1 MLIKEIGSFYWICPG
16 ILTTLF
22 NKVNCTF
29 ESMMKAKIVQITKL
43 MFNEGVMIY
52 MYIHVYA

>member
-16 ILTTLF
+16 ILKTLF
-22 NKVNCTF
+22 NQLNCTF

-43 MFNEGVMIY
+43 MSNKGVMKY